1 MKTTRRD
8 WLKQSALATGAMITG
23 AAFTTE
29 SKALPAL
36 GMKPFLG
43 VHHIREQY
51 HLAPPADL
59 TQLKA
64 RLLANENPWGPSKK
78 AISAIADSASKGN
91 RYVYNSAVEMM
102 ETLAKKEGVN
112 PDQVLVAAGSTD
124 ILEKTAFALCMKGGN
139 VISADPSYLSLVK
152 TAQAIGATWKNIPL
166 RTDYAH
172 DLDAMEK
179 AIDENTKLVYICN
192 PNNPTGTMTPA
203 SEIRAFI
210 KKVNSRVP
218 VFIDEA
224 YMELLDNADA
234 ETAVGMIAEG
244 YDVIIARTF
253 SKIHGMAGLRVGYM
267 VARPERVKM
276 IQGLVRTE
284 MGLSITSVSGAMA
297 SLKDTSFQEYT
308 RKNNKSNREY
318 VFEELKKMGFNPIPS
333 STNFVLFPVQ
343 MPVKELMDKMVERSV
358 GIRGYEIDGKPY
370 GRVSI
375 GTMDELK
382 LFVKSLAAVTGA
394 VGGQSSR

>member
-1 MKTTRRD
+1 MKPTNLTRRD
-8 WLKQSALATGAMITG
+8 WLKQSVLTTGAVLTG
-23 AAFTTE
+23 SAFVTE
-29 SKALPAL
+29 SNAMPAF

-43 VHHIREQY
+43 KHHTREHY
-51 HLAPPADL
+51 HFASKGDL

-64 RLLANENPWGPSKK
+64 RLLANENPFGPSKK
-78 AISAIADSASKGN
+78 AIAAIADAASKGN
-91 RYVYNSAVEMM
+91 RYVYNSAVEIM
-102 ETLAKKEGVN
+102 EVLAKKEGVN
-112 PDQVLVAAGSTD
+112 PNQVLVAAGSTD

-166 RTDYAH
+166 RADYAH

-179 AIDENTKLVYICN
+179 AIDGNTKLIYICN

-203 SEIRAFI
+203 AEIKAFI

-218 VFIDEA
+218 IFIDEA
-224 YMELLDNADA
+224 YMELLDDPDA
-234 ETAVGMIAEG
+234 GTAVGTISEG

-267 VARPERVKM
+267 VAKPERVKL
-276 IQGLVRTE
+276 IQDLVRTE
-284 MGLSITSVSGAMA
+284 MGLSVTSVAGAQA
-297 SLKDTSFQEYT
+297 SLKDIAFQEYS
-308 RKNNKSNREY
+308 RKNIKINREY
-318 VFEELKKMGFNPIPS
+318 VFEELKNMGFSPIPS
-333 STNFVLFPVQ
+333 VANFILFPID
-343 MPVKELMDKMVERSV
+343 MPSKDLVEKMMEKSV
-358 GIRGYEIDGKPY
+358 GIRGYEIAGKSY

-382 LFVKSLAAVTGA
+382 LFVKVLSAIKNA
-394 VGGQSSR
+394 

>member
-1 MKTTRRD
+1 MKTTNISRRD

-23 AAFTTE
+23 A
-29 SKALPAL
+29 SLPAL
-36 GMKPFLG
+36 GMKPFKG
-43 VHHIREQY
+43 IHHLHEQY
-51 HLAPPADL
+51 QIAAAADL

-64 RLLANENPWGPSKK
+64 RLLANENPFGPSKK
-78 AISAIADSASKGN
+78 AIAAIAESASRGN
-91 RYVYNSAVEMM
+91 RYVYNSAMEMM
-102 ETLAKKEGVN
+102 EMIAKKEGVGPN
-112 PDQVLVAAGSTD
+112 QVLVAAGSTD

-166 RTDYAH
+166 RGDYAH

-179 AIDENTKLVYICN
+179 AIDENTKLIYICN

-218 VFIDEA
+218 IFIDEA
-224 YMELLDNADA
+224 YMELLDNPDA
-234 ETAVGMIAEG
+234 ETAVGTIAEG
-244 YDVIIARTF
+244 YDVVIARTF

-267 VARPERVKM
+267 VAREERVKM
-276 IQGLVRTE
+276 IQALVRTE
-284 MGLSITSVSGAMA
+284 MGLSVTSVSGAMA
-297 SLKDTSFQEYT
+297 SLKDMSFQEYS
-308 RKNNKSNREY
+308 RKNIKSNREY
-318 VFEELKKMGFNPIPS
+318 VTEELKKMSFSPIPS
-333 STNFVLFPVQ
+333 VTNFVLFPIH
-343 MPVKELMDKMVERSV
+343 MPAKELVDKLLERSV

-370 GRVSI
+370 ARVSI

-382 LFVKSLAAVTGA
+382 LFVKSLAAVNI
-394 VGGQSSR
+394 

>member
-1 MKTTRRD
+1 MKTSYVTRRD

-29 SKALPAL
+29 SKAMPAF
-36 GMKPFLG
+36 GMTPFEG
-43 VHHIREQY
+43 VHHLRETY
-51 HLAPPADL
+51 HRLPATDL
-59 TQLKA
+59 SQLKA

-78 AISAIADSASKGN
+78 AIAAIAESASRGN
-91 RYVYNSAVEMM
+91 RYVYNSAIEMM
-102 ETLAKKEGVN
+102 ETLAKKEGVTSKH
-112 PDQVLVAAGSTD
+112 VLVAAGSTD

-152 TAQAIGATWKNIPL
+152 TAQVIGATWKNIPL
-166 RTDYAH
+166 RADYSH
-172 DLDAMEK
+172 NLDAMEK

-192 PNNPTGTMTPA
+192 RNNPTGTMTPA

-218 VFIDEA
+218 IFIDEA
-224 YMELLDNADA
+224 YMELLDNPDA
-234 ETAVGMIAEG
+234 ETAVGTINEG

-267 VARPERVKM
+267 VAKPERVEMVQK
-276 IQGLVRTE
+276 LVRTE
-284 MGLSITSVSGAMA
+284 MGLSVTSVSGALA
-297 SLKDTSFQEYT
+297 SLKDMSFQEFT
-308 RKNNKSNREY
+308 RKNNKANREY
-318 VFEELKKMGFNPIPS
+318 VTAELVKMGFNPIPS
-333 STNFVLFPVQ
+333 VTNFVLFPIQ
-343 MPVKELMDKMVERSV
+343 MPSKELVDKLVEKSV
-358 GIRGYEIDGKPY
+358 GIRGYDIDGKPY

-382 LFVKSLAAVTGA
+382 LFVKSLSAVTNI
-394 VGGQSSR
+394 

>member
-1 MKTTRRD
+1 MKTTNVSRRD
-8 WLKQSALATGAMITG
+8 WLKQSALATGAVFTG
-23 AAFTTE
+23 GAFMAA
-29 SKALPAL
+29 KPAF
-36 GMKPFLG
+36 GMTPFEG
-43 VHHIREQY
+43 VHHLRENY
-51 HLAPPADL
+51 HFMPPEDL

-78 AISAIADSASKGN
+78 AIAAVAESASRGN
-91 RYVYNSAVEMM
+91 RYVYNSAVEMID
-102 ETLAKKEGVN
+102 TLAKKEGVASN
-112 PDQVLVAAGSTD
+112 NVLVAAGSTD
-124 ILEKTAFALCMKGGN
+124 VLEKTAFALCMKGGN

-166 RTDYAH
+166 RADYAH

-179 AIDENTKLVYICN
+179 AIDENTKLIYICN

-218 VFIDEA
+218 IFIDEA
-224 YMELLDNADA
+224 YMELLDNGDT
-234 ETAVGMIAEG
+234 ETAVGTINEG

-267 VARPERVKM
+267 VAKPSRVEM
-276 IQGLVRTE
+276 IQKLVRTE
-284 MGLSITSVSGAMA
+284 MGLSVTSVSGALA
-297 SLKDTSFQEYT
+297 SLKDISFQEFT
-308 RKNNKSNREY
+308 RKNNKANREY

-333 STNFVLFPVQ
+333 VTNFILFPVQ
-343 MPVKELMDKMVERSV
+343 MSSKDLASKMIERSV
-358 GIRGYEIDGKPY
+358 GIRAYEIDGKQY

-382 LFVKSLAAVTGA
+382 LFVKSLATVTNI
-394 VGGQSSR
+394 